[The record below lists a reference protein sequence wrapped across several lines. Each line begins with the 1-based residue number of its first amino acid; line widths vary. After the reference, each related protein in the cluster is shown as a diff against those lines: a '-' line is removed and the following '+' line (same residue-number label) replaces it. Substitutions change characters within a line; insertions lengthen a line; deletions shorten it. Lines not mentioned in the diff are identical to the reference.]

1 MTARTP
7 VSVLCPRRVSIAIA
21 YVICHDYHGIPTAIA
36 YAFQIPSLPIN
47 SLCPIRH
54 WWLAT
59 SPFLAVTP
67 F

>member
-21 YVICHDYHGIPTAIA
+21 YVISHDYHGIPTAIA
-36 YAFQIPSLPIN
+36 YAFQIPSLPI
-47 SLCPIRH
+47 IRH